1 MNVPALPE
9 NRAEE
14 ESKVIGS
21 RRNSIDS
28 NRSCINRMT
37 IGGKAPR
44 RSFDPS
50 EAIRE
55 LKKEEGKADWTLEN
69 QKKVAAENCCPS

>member
-1 MNVPALPE
+1 
-9 NRAEE
+9 
-14 ESKVIGS
+14 
-21 RRNSIDS
+21 
-28 NRSCINRMT
+28 MT